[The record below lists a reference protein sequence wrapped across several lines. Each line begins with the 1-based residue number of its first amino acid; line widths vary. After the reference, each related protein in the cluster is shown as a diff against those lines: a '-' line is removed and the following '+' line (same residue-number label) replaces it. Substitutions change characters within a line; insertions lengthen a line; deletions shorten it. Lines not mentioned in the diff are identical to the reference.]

1 MHVHKGLGSASHRR
15 RPGACARGPHGEK
28 PVLHPAHV
36 HCATPPKNAP
46 AAPHPGCVSRTVPF
60 SIALQVHLTRAGAHA
75 HTSTYP
81 PWVAGRRR
89 TPPPP
94 RPTLPAVG
102 TRAGSSLAPAGCRPD
117 RGWAGCACRP
127 CPAECAPRPRR
138 PWTHSSPWQAGV
150 GLGRGLDWMRWL
162 PTTKNKTLARVNLQL
177 STWFVSPPP
186 ENRAELLCPC
196 HCGRFGT
203 FVCAI
208 LLYEVG
214 EQSAVPC
221 GAPLW

>member
-1 MHVHKGLGSASHRR
+1 MNVYREVGSASHRR
-15 RPGACARGPHGEK
+15 RPGARARGPHGEK

-60 SIALQVHLTRAGAHA
+60 SIALQVHVTRAGAHA

-94 RPTLPAVG
+94 RPTLPAVD
-102 TRAGSSLAPAGCRPD
+102 TRAGSSLAPVGCRPD

-162 PTTKNKTLARVNLQL
+162 PTTKRQNACSCEPAAAGCRQHGSFPPLKT
-177 STWFVSPPP
+177 
-186 ENRAELLCPC
+186 ELCSAA
-196 HCGRFGT
+196 H
-203 FVCAI
+203 AI
-208 LLYEVG
+208 VVG
-214 EQSAVPC
+214 SAPSYV
-221 GAPLW
+221 LFYYMK